1 MTAVWDRDG
10 VGGVDLARDV
20 RQSPSPGELL
30 GESQIFLDALAATRR
45 LIQDTAPLL
54 LLQGEPGTGRTLTA
68 RRIHYEGPAPDDP
81 FIVVQCGSV
90 PPTLI
95 EAELFGTGM
104 RGIPNEGP
112 ARRGILDIA
121 GRGTVFLDEIQ
132 DLPTVVRRRIV
143 EYLQGPGHPT
153 HGHCRIIAA
162 SRAKPDPA
170 SHRDP
175 AAADF
180 DRLLL
185 DHMVE
190 LPPLRSRE
198 RDLEILARAFL
209 RTWARQRSVATPAL
223 ESGALSAMYAYPWPG
238 NVRELKSVLERAAL
252 LAPGRR
258 IGPEHLRIKARRN
271 EPLAGDDPPAADMI
285 LIPAGGKTLAE
296 IEAEAVRAALKLTS
310 GNRSAAARMLEI
322 SRPTLGRKIKK
333 YGLAEDGDRGD

>member
-10 VGGVDLARDV
+10 LGGIDLAEGV
-20 RQSPSPGELL
+20 RQTPSPGELL

-45 LIQDTAPLL
+45 LIRESSPLMF
-54 LLQGEPGTGRTLTA
+54 LQGEPGTGRTLTA

-81 FIVVQCGSV
+81 FIVVQCASLPSSLV
-90 PPTLI
+90 
-95 EAELFGTGM
+95 EAELFGTG
-104 RGIPNEGP
+104 GGP
-112 ARRGILDIA
+112 VPGDGPSRRGILEVA

-132 DLPTVVRRRIV
+132 DLPALVRRRIF
-143 EYLQGPGHPT
+143 EYLQTAGDGH
-153 HGHCRIIAA
+153 GRIIAA

-170 SHRDP
+170 AHRDP
-175 AAADF
+175 MAADF
-180 DRLLL
+180 DRLLMA
-185 DHMVE
+185 HMVE

-198 RDLEILARAFL
+198 RDIEILSRAFL
-209 RTWARQRSVATPAL
+209 RAWARQRSVATPLL

-238 NVRELKSVLERAAL
+238 NVRELRSVLERAAG

-271 EPLAGDDPPAADMI
+271 ESLAGDDPPAADMI

-310 GNRSAAARMLEI
+310 GNRSAAARMLDV
-322 SRPTLGRKIKK
+322 SRPTLSRKIKK
-333 YGLAEDGDRGD
+333 YGVEDES